1 MKKKYFGFLVALF
14 LFSAVGFSQSA
25 IGVRGGV
32 FGVDGNSYGGLE
44 VSYTKIGSMELNV
57 GWTGSD
63 AWKATYLKQFGLIG
77 NADKFLLYAGL
88 GVGAGAISSKFHAN
102 LAVDVG
108 VSLKLLK
115 FLQLSLD
122 YRPEWAMTSNSYNNT
137 SFSWNNIALGVRF
150 AF

>member
-1 MKKKYFGFLVALF
+1 MMKKYLGTLVIALF
-14 LFSAVGFSQSA
+14 LSVAGFSQSA

-32 FGVDGNSYGGLE
+32 FGVDGNAYGGLE
-44 VSYTKIGSMELNV
+44 VSYTKIGSMELDL

-63 AWKATYLKQFGLIG
+63 AWKLTFLKQFGLIG

-88 GVGAGAISSKFHAN
+88 GAGAGAISSQFHAN
-102 LAVDVG
+102 VAVDVG
-108 VSLKLLK
+108 ISLKLLK

-122 YRPEWAMTSNSYNNT
+122 YRPEWAITSNSYNST
-137 SFSWNNIALGVRF
+137 SFTWSNIALGVRF

>member
-1 MKKKYFGFLVALF
+1 MIKKYFGLLVIVL
-14 LFSAVGFSQSA
+14 LFSTAGFSQSA

-32 FGVDGNSYGGLE
+32 FGVDGNAYGGLE
-44 VSYTKIGSMELNV
+44 VSYTRIGSMELDF

-77 NADKFLLYAGL
+77 SPDKFLLYAGL
-88 GVGAGAISSKFHAN
+88 GVGMGAVSSQFHAN
-102 LAVDVG
+102 AAVDVG
-108 VSLKLLK
+108 ISLKLLK

-122 YRPEWAMTSNSYNNT
+122 YRPEWAMTSNSYTET
-137 SFSWNNIALGVRF
+137 SFTWNNIALGVRF

>member
-1 MKKKYFGFLVALF
+1 MKKRYLGLLLVVLM
-14 LFSAVGFSQSA
+14 FSVSGFSQSA

-32 FGVDGNSYGGLE
+32 FGIDGNSYGGLE

-77 NADKFLLYAGL
+77 NANKFLLYAGL
-88 GVGAGAISSKFHAN
+88 GVGAGAISSQFHAN
-102 LAVDVG
+102 LAVDAG
-108 VSLKLLK
+108 ISLRLLK

-122 YRPEWAMTSNSYNNT
+122 YRPEWAMTSNSYTET
-137 SFSWNNIALGVRF
+137 SFTWNNIALGVRL